1 MRDVKL
7 LKERGRVRATTASP
21 SSRPAGQWVVAVG
34 IFGLGFVLGATT
46 STPTDAAQPTMSLEE
61 LASQTK
67 ALDTLAEAAQVDPR
81 VAELA
86 DPPATEQQDSARQV
100 DSAELGSQ
108 QEASV
113 DEPPKVQVA
122 AELAAL
128 EKAPNHVDSGT
139 SLEDALEGLQR
150 ELSPG
155 GNIFTVQVSSFP
167 TTEEASAF
175 ARQLE
180 RKGFE
185 PYITAA
191 DIPGR
196 GTWHRV
202 RVGNYRTKDGAE
214 GLRSRLAAVDV
225 AGLVLKAKGN

>member
-7 LKERGRVRATTASP
+7 LKERGRVRTGAPTP
-21 SSRPAGQWVVAVG
+21 SGRPAGQWIVAVG

-46 STPTDAAQPTMSLEE
+46 STTTDAAPPSMSLEE

-67 ALDTLAEAAQVDPR
+67 ALDALSEVAQADPR
-81 VAELA
+81 VAELSEPA
-86 DPPATEQQDSARQV
+86 DVDVVEQSASQKPAAEDAQPVTELGHTDAIAV
-100 DSAELGSQ
+100 AKSAELEQ
-108 QEASV
+108 TT
-113 DEPPKVQVA
+113 
-122 AELAAL
+122 
-128 EKAPNHVDSGT
+128 T
-139 SLEDALEGLQR
+139 SINEALEGLQR

-155 GNIFTVQVSSFP
+155 SNVFTVQVSSFP